1 MTESLFCVLR
11 HESFELRFRFLVLE
25 VSVSST
31 AEDAGEFGPGIGR
44 AHVDDPHRINAG
56 PRRIDAEEARGLAI
70 LNAPP
75 EFLFRGQQ
83 EVLIEGVRGQLDLD
97 PFATTGNDRENRFPS
112 IGDPHVVLDLGYML
126 LGRGLFRERP
136 GQHEFGLKDR
146 ARALDDAVQ
155 RGGHPAD
162 HGMANP
168 ALDIFD
174 DLPGRALVPV
184 SIEGLGR
191 HPKLDY

>member
-25 VSVSST
+25 VSASST
-31 AEDAGEFGPGIGR
+31 AKDAGEFGPGIGR

-83 EVLIEGVRGQLDLD
+83 EVLIEGIG
-97 PFATTGNDRENRFPS
+97 GNLYFNPLAAPRYDREDRLS
-112 IGDPHVVLDLGYML
+112 GIGDPHIVLDLGHML
-126 LGRGLFRERP
+126 LGGRLFRE
-136 GQHEFGLKDR
+136 
-146 ARALDDAVQ
+146 
-155 RGGHPAD
+155 
-162 HGMANP
+162 
-168 ALDIFD
+168 
-174 DLPGRALVPV
+174 
-184 SIEGLGR
+184 
-191 HPKLDY
+191 